1 MNSTKAT
8 SVKYS
13 VRPFFG
19 FILRQNWQH
28 LALYTILALLVMF
41 VPCLLSF
48 AEGIPDFHGFDTG
61 EDYIRN
67 MMWDL
72 NKIAVVLSAGIGILA
87 GMSAV
92 GYVNSK
98 SHVGCWHSFPV
109 SRTKMYLI
117 ETGTRAIYY
126 AIAILIGF
134 VSAHILAGVFFG
146 FGISG
151 MAGILFTGLLQAA
164 SCFLIVYS
172 VTLLAGGLCGTAPMR
187 FIMLC
192 IISFLPVALYALTV
206 YLFSDGMS
214 VYNANLYESYYFDTS
229 YMQVICLP
237 YRAVLFTGL
246 EETYP
251 ALMCLWLLPEAA
263 LYYIGGLLLHKYR
276 KSEASGTTIIWKPV
290 FAAVKYVIL
299 FTCGLLGMFMIGSNY
314 VTGNGGVMRAIL
326 GTFIGLI
333 VAFMVMNAIL
343 YKSSRAMFRG
353 IRPFIACAAVTL
365 AFVFLIPLNIT
376 GLVGKDYSPSMVKRL
391 EVGSFGLEFTDRED
405 IEALMHLMQD
415 EERVQLPS
423 QTSYLV
429 SEGNEEYLEK
439 WFESAS
445 NPANWED
452 EYLKERGLEP
462 SQNYI
467 TWSDSIR
474 VIEYPKFGI
483 PFAKMIQIDRN
494 SEFWRTIRLSEEYYE
509 TYDISGLDP
518 ENVFEIEI
526 SIGEESLYMYH
537 ADRFNG
543 PIAIEYD
550 TMGNATEEYFTATL
564 GENEISV
571 HYMEESWN
579 APASA
584 VLTSCVLPEGYPD
597 QPIVGQVRVGYL
609 TEDNEHRSQYYPIY
623 ADNCDLIN
631 ETNRMAAQ
639 ARKNYGIEG
648 KDSVTVNTPEDVIAM
663 LIPDDTRS
671 VLVNYETSE
680 AKVLEADE
688 LRALLL
694 DAVCVNR
701 DRRYESRSNTRASTV
716 PYGIYISRGQESS
729 HIEIRFRDGAATE
742 EELAGVFASLD

>member
-8 SVKYS
+8 LVKYS

-19 FILRQNWQH
+19 FTLRQNWQH
-28 LALYTILALLVMF
+28 LALYTILALLAMF

-67 MMWDL
+67 MMRDL
-72 NKIAVVLSAGIGILA
+72 NMIAVVLSAGIGILA

-109 SRTKMYLI
+109 SRTKLYLI

-126 AIAILIGF
+126 GIAILIGF
-134 VSAHILAGVFFG
+134 ASTHLLASVFFG
-146 FGISG
+146 FGIPG
-151 MAGILFTGLLQAA
+151 MAVILFTGILR
-164 SCFLIVYS
+164 SVCCFLIVYS

-192 IISFLPVALYALTV
+192 IISFLPVALYALFV
-206 YLFSDGMS
+206 YLFSDGMM
-214 VYNANLYESYYFDTS
+214 VYNANLYESFYFEDS
-229 YMQVICLP
+229 YLQVICLP

-246 EETYP
+246 EGVYP
-251 ALMCLWLLPEAA
+251 DLMCLWLIPEAA

-276 KSEASGTTIIWKPV
+276 KSEASGTTIVWKPV
-290 FAAVKYVIL
+290 FIAVKYVIL
-299 FTCGLLGMFMIGSNY
+299 FTCGLLGMFVIGSNY
-314 VTGNGGVMRAIL
+314 VTGNGGVMRAVL

-365 AFVFLIPLNIT
+365 AFVFLIPMNVT
-376 GLVGKDYSPSMVKRL
+376 GLVGKDYSPSMVKRI
-391 EVGSFGLEFTDRED
+391 EIGSFGLEFTDRDD
-405 IEALMHLMQD
+405 IETLMKLMQED
-415 EERVQLPS
+415 ETVLLPS
-423 QTSYLV
+423 QSNYLV

-445 NPANWED
+445 NPSNWEY
-452 EYLKERGLEP
+452 ESYKEIGLEP
-462 SQNYI
+462 SQNY
-467 TWSDSIR
+467 TSWTESIR

-483 PFAKMIQIDRN
+483 PFAKMIQIDKN
-494 SEFWRTIRLSEEYYE
+494 SEFWQTIRLSEEYHE

-518 ENVFEIEI
+518 EEVYEIEI
-526 SIGEESLYMYH
+526 TIGEESLYLHH
-537 ADRFNG
+537 AERVDG
-543 PIAIEYD
+543 PIVIEYD
-550 TMGNATEEYFTATL
+550 TMGNAVEEYFTATL

-571 HYMEESWN
+571 DYVGESWN

-584 VLTSCVLPEGYPD
+584 ILEFCILPGGYPD
-597 QPIVGQVRVGYL
+597 HPIVGQVRVWYRAESG
-609 TEDNEHRSQYYPIY
+609 EHRSQNYPIY

-631 ETNRMAAQ
+631 EANRMIAL

-663 LIPDDTRS
+663 LIPDDTKS
-671 VLVNYETSE
+671 VLVNYETSD
-680 AKVLEADE
+680 AKVLDASE

-694 DAVCVNR
+694 DAVCVQR
-701 DRRYESRSNTRASTV
+701 DRSWDARNNAKASTI
-716 PYGIYISRGQESS
+716 PYGIYISRGQDSS
-729 HIEIRFRDGAATE
+729 HIEIRFRDGAVTE
-742 EELAGVFASLD
+742 EEMAAYFASLD